1 MKRKTIGIGVGVL
14 MGVLM
19 LVLGGIWY
27 YIQTS
32 AFMDKVE
39 STAATAASEALG
51 VPVSV
56 ARDAGECTTL
66 GAGYM
71 ADHFDMLGSMNRN
84 DS

>member
-39 STAATAASEALG
+39 STAATAASEAR
-51 VPVSV
+51 
-56 ARDAGECTTL
+56 ARLRRLHQGEF
-66 GAGYM
+66 A
-71 ADHFDMLGSMNRN
+71 S
-84 DS
+84 